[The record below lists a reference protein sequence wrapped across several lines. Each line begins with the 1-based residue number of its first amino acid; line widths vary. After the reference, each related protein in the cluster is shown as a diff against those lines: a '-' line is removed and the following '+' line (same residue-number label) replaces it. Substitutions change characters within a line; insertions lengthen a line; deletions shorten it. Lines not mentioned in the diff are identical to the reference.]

1 MGFLAT
7 EMPAHPEIKYVENF
21 YQELKDSW
29 NENYS
34 EWPHKSFFLPPI
46 FLRDV
51 KENLRLYTRRSSSP
65 SRSSKLLS
73 KYETIQGE
81 EDFKEDLFRS
91 IECMFQNEISNTNLF
106 LIYKLNINKE
116 LANKI
121 DSRMEDLQ
129 VPSMQMDFQLFT
141 SKGHVI
147 LIKYTFGNVE
157 NGIKHLKRLED
168 LFNNLL
174 MTKHN
179 NLCHALKIHCAIC
192 SDRPESH
199 SRQDK
204 EKSLYYFTE
213 LNQITEWI
221 TNILTSPK
229 ENEES
234 DICSLIQTMS
244 FIRKLEDDK
253 NGLRK
258 QLLSHKELME
268 TVAKSLF
275 HSKISTDRPIT
286 LVPVKQNEGILRVND
301 SYLIYDMTEQQ
312 VDLLT
317 STQTTNLILG
327 PAGTGK
333 TLLTKFRILQKLLK
347 DSTKSI
353 AIFVPENMIEEYKM
367 FIHWNAQLMEL
378 SNSANISFYTI
389 SNRERFLSELLN
401 ELRKGAGIFMDDS
414 QHMYQFQEIFK
425 SPEIKSELIKWRA
438 NPELELWICLDWV
451 QFLISGPLISEN
463 LSIPEWLFPKAV
475 KRLEIV
481 MRNTTQIMHLVSYIN
496 DVLKS
501 LLLAESSMLRGILQI
516 EKGPQM
522 NPERASNSEDSL
534 ADNLAA
540 SHLNNP
546 ETVIVDSLFNAPV
559 EGHKISGT
567 PIRLFCWKNSTKS
580 PEEISISSNVGVGK
594 AISFLNDTN
603 SLAPEKTAIIYS
615 ASFLDSAIQ
624 PLCTDNQE
632 ILRLFSFQ
640 VSAQ

>member
-1 MGFLAT
+1 MRFLAT

-65 SRSSKLLS
+65 SRSRKLLS
-73 KYETIQGE
+73 KYEPIQGE

-91 IECMFQNEISNTNLF
+91 IESMCQNEIISTDLF

-147 LIKYTFGNVE
+147 LIKCTFVNVE
-157 NGIKHLKRLED
+157 NGIKHLQRLED

-286 LVPVKQNEGILRVND
+286 
-301 SYLIYDMTEQQ
+301 
-312 VDLLT
+312 
-317 STQTTNLILG
+317 
-327 PAGTGK
+327 
-333 TLLTKFRILQKLLK
+333 
-347 DSTKSI
+347 
-353 AIFVPENMIEEYKM
+353 
-367 FIHWNAQLMEL
+367 
-378 SNSANISFYTI
+378 
-389 SNRERFLSELLN
+389 
-401 ELRKGAGIFMDDS
+401 
-414 QHMYQFQEIFK
+414 
-425 SPEIKSELIKWRA
+425 
-438 NPELELWICLDWV
+438 
-451 QFLISGPLISEN
+451 
-463 LSIPEWLFPKAV
+463 
-475 KRLEIV
+475 
-481 MRNTTQIMHLVSYIN
+481 
-496 DVLKS
+496 
-501 LLLAESSMLRGILQI
+501 
-516 EKGPQM
+516 
-522 NPERASNSEDSL
+522 
-534 ADNLAA
+534 
-540 SHLNNP
+540 
-546 ETVIVDSLFNAPV
+546 
-559 EGHKISGT
+559 
-567 PIRLFCWKNSTKS
+567 
-580 PEEISISSNVGVGK
+580 
-594 AISFLNDTN
+594 
-603 SLAPEKTAIIYS
+603 
-615 ASFLDSAIQ
+615 
-624 PLCTDNQE
+624 
-632 ILRLFSFQ
+632 
-640 VSAQ
+640 